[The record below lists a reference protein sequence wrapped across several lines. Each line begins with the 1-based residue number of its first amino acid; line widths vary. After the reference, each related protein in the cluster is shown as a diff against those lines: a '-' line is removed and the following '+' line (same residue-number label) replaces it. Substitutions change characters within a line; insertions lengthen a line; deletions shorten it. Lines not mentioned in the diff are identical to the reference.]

1 VSTGGESYLSPGR
14 SLRRLGFVRDS
25 DCSVDRGSPGII
37 GWLGWLVRSL
47 DWFLGPFVSDNGRVC
62 RIISI
67 YFFLAVMH
75 VVLAR
80 AVLRISL
87 DCESARVAPS
97 PIELTESD

>member
-1 VSTGGESYLSPGR
+1 MSTGGESCLSPDR

-37 GWLGWLVRSL
+37 GWLGMVGVVVGLV
-47 DWFLGPFVSDNGRVC
+47 FGFKVPFVSDNGRVC

-97 PIELTESD
+97 PH